1 MSDLG
6 DELRSTIEGAA
17 TPVTLDE
24 LATRTSS
31 HERRGGRAPW
41 RTFVAGVAAAV
52 LVIVGAVVVVNLGD
66 DDPPPTRIAAPT
78 VVVGDIDLAVLS
90 TSFDDDGARGPIDP
104 SVVDAV
110 RAVPGV
116 AGAQGAMQR
125 FVDVVPTALD
135 LNNQPPASERS
146 AIAIS
151 WEDGAPLAF
160 SAGGPPQGAGEV
172 AINQSLAAQYQ
183 IGVGAEVSLRV
194 GPLEG
199 PLRRIGPSGE
209 VVTEPGDPRGSTARV
224 VGVFMPAG
232 GDVEDINLVVMPAED
247 LGIATNKP
255 SFDRIDIVATKD
267 VVIDDLIDRV
277 SAALPA
283 GTMAVPPS
291 VIGFDEQLRSELEIQ
306 RAYHDLLNPDLARRR
321 DAITGESDSPEARAQ
336 AQQNWDQNQ
345 SQTANTELRVSRVT
359 FLDSATAI
367 VTYRAYYGGNPSPV
381 VPKPLSGIAERVD
394 GSWRLS
400 QSGICEL
407 AQAAKLQCTSGDKPS
422 TSSYTSPPNGWNA
435 PDSVLG
441 AVQAFRVIADP
452 TTSVEQRLAVID
464 RSEPLR
470 DAIAAG
476 AAGRRGTRRHGDV
489 QRVRRRACSTPR
501 TRRSCTPSIAEGEPH
516 LETPYPLV
524 GNAVLVNGTW
534 KVASRFA
541 CGLTALA
548 TLSCPPAAALPTTTT
563 SPTTTS
569 TTPSTTAPTSTV
581 PPTTDPDAVEVP
593 TTLVDADHDRPL
605 RAGRGSGGEAVAA
618 AEEDRRHQA
627 GGEREPVGEEAVEQD
642 REHRVV
648 GGHAREREHT
658 GEPRFDE
665 AEAAGGDRDH
675 RQRAA
680 GDERE
685 QHEHRIDVRPDREQ
699 AHVQREEVEQ
709 LVAQRRRHRPLPR
722 LRQRTAHEVARHRRV
737 AAPCSGPGP
746 GDAAPG
752 ARTSRG
758 RARRRARHD
767 RRRAGST
774 RR

>member
-1 MSDLG
+1 M
-6 DELRSTIEGAA
+6 
-17 TPVTLDE
+17 
-24 LATRTSS
+24 
-31 HERRGGRAPW
+31 
-41 RTFVAGVAAAV
+41 AGVAAAV

-151 WEDGAPLAF
+151 WEDGAPLSF
-160 SAGGPPQGAGEV
+160 SAGGPPQAAGEV

-183 IGVGAEVSLRV
+183 IGVGAEVSLRT
-194 GPLEG
+194 GPLNG
-199 PLRRIGPSGE
+199 GVLRRIGPNGE

-336 AQQNWDQNQ
+336 AQQNWDQAG

-359 FLDSATAI
+359 FLDGATAI

-435 PDSVLG
+435 TRFRAGRGPGVPGHRRPDDERR
-441 AVQAFRVIADP
+441 AAPRRHRP
-452 TTSVEQRLAVID
+452 QRAAPRRD
-464 RSEPLR
+464 RR
-470 DAIAAG
+470 G
-476 AAGRRGTRRHGDV
+476 RAGRRGSRRHGDV
-489 QRVRRRACSTPR
+489 QRVRCAPARSDARAD
-501 TRRSCTPSIAEGEPH
+501 
-516 LETPYPLV
+516 PL
-524 GNAVLVNGTW
+524 
-534 KVASRFA
+534 
-541 CGLTALA
+541 LA
-548 TLSCPPAAALPTTTT
+548 
-563 SPTTTS
+563 
-569 TTPSTTAPTSTV
+569 
-581 PPTTDPDAVEVP
+581 
-593 TTLVDADHDRPL
+593 
-605 RAGRGSGGEAVAA
+605 
-618 AEEDRRHQA
+618 DRR
-627 GGEREPVGEEAVEQD
+627 G
-642 REHRVV
+642 
-648 GGHAREREHT
+648 
-658 GEPRFDE
+658 
-665 AEAAGGDRDH
+665 
-675 RQRAA
+675 
-680 GDERE
+680 
-685 QHEHRIDVRPDREQ
+685 
-699 AHVQREEVEQ
+699 
-709 LVAQRRRHRPLPR
+709 
-722 LRQRTAHEVARHRRV
+722 
-737 AAPCSGPGP
+737 
-746 GDAAPG
+746 
-752 ARTSRG
+752 
-758 RARRRARHD
+758 
-767 RRRAGST
+767 
-774 RR
+774 

>member
-1 MSDLG
+1 M
-6 DELRSTIEGAA
+6 
-17 TPVTLDE
+17 
-24 LATRTSS
+24 
-31 HERRGGRAPW
+31 
-41 RTFVAGVAAAV
+41 
-52 LVIVGAVVVVNLGD
+52 
-66 DDPPPTRIAAPT
+66 
-78 VVVGDIDLAVLS
+78 
-90 TSFDDDGARGPIDP
+90 
-104 SVVDAV
+104 
-110 RAVPGV
+110 
-116 AGAQGAMQR
+116 
-125 FVDVVPTALD
+125 
-135 LNNQPPASERS
+135 
-146 AIAIS
+146 
-151 WEDGAPLAF
+151 
-160 SAGGPPQGAGEV
+160 
-172 AINQSLAAQYQ
+172 
-183 IGVGAEVSLRV
+183 GAEVSLRTGQLNGGV
-194 GPLEG
+194 
-199 PLRRIGPSGE
+199 LRRIGPNGE

-336 AQQNWDQNQ
+336 AQQNWDQAG

-367 VTYRAYYGGNPSPV
+367 VTYHAYYGGNPSPV

-476 AAGRRGTRRHGDV
+476 AQADAARVGTVTFNVSGARLLDPTHA
-489 QRVRRRACSTPR
+489 QILYSL
-501 TRRSCTPSIAEGEPH
+501 IAEGEPH

-534 KVASRFA
+534 RVASRFA

-563 SPTTTS
+563 STPPTTSTTTS
-569 TTPSTTAPTSTV
+569 TTVPASTV

-593 TTLVDADHDRPL
+593 TT
-605 RAGRGSGGEAVAA
+605 
-618 AEEDRRHQA
+618 
-627 GGEREPVGEEAVEQD
+627 
-642 REHRVV
+642 VV
-648 GGHAREREHT
+648 T
-658 GEPRFDE
+658 PTTT
-665 AEAAGGDRDH
+665 
-675 RQRAA
+675 
-680 GDERE
+680 
-685 QHEHRIDVRPDREQ
+685 VP
-699 AHVQREEVEQ
+699 
-709 LVAQRRRHRPLPR
+709 
-722 LRQRTAHEVARHRRV
+722 
-737 AAPCSGPGP
+737 
-746 GDAAPG
+746 
-752 ARTSRG
+752 
-758 RARRRARHD
+758 
-767 RRRAGST
+767 
-774 RR
+774 